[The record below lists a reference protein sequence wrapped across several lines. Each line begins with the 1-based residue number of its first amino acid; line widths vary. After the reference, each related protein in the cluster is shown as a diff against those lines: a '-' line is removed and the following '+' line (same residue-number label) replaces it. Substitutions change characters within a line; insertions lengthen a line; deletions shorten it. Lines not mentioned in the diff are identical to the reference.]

1 MTLVGVKII
10 WERPCLVGLD
20 KRSVKFFFYVVI
32 SQLKVLPAH
41 LTTSNLKSV
50 DLVIFYYIILVY
62 KLSSLS

>member
-10 WERPCLVGLD
+10 WERPCLFGLD
-20 KRSVKFFFYVVI
+20 KRSVKFFYVGI
-32 SQLKVLPAH
+32 SQLRVLPAH
-41 LTTSNLKSV
+41 LTTSNLKCV